1 MYSLEDIEK
10 EIKNCKKCR
19 LWKSRKNPVVG
30 DGSIDAEIMFIGEAP
45 GKNEDEQGKPFVG
58 KAGQFLND
66 VLKENGIERGDVYIT
81 NVVKC
86 RPPNNRDPL
95 PDEIEACSPYL
106 EKQIEIIKP
115 KIIVTL
121 GRFSTKFIL
130 SLYGFKN
137 EPISK
142 IHGKIFSS
150 PLNGIKIIPM
160 YHPAACIYN
169 PALKEVFKN
178 DIKKLAKF

>member
-1 MYSLEDIEK
+1 MYSLKDIEEEVRK
-10 EIKNCKKCR
+10 CRKCR
-19 LWKSRKNPVVG
+19 LWKNRKNAVVG
-30 DGSIDAEIMFIGEAP
+30 EGNENAAIMFIGEAP
-45 GKNEDEQGKPFVG
+45 GKNEDEIGRPFVG
-58 KAGQFLND
+58 KAGQFLTQ
-66 VLKENGIERGDVYIT
+66 VLKENGIEREEVYIT

-106 EKQIEIIKP
+106 EKQIELIKP

-137 EPISK
+137 EPISR
-142 IHGKIFSS
+142 IHGKVFSS
-150 PLNGIKIIPM
+150 PLNGINIIPM

-178 DIKKLAKF
+178 DMKKLANF